1 MFINL
6 ALSLGLSGVFY
17 GVVFTSHYLGTN
29 DILSPELAAW
39 IPLIGFGTLAVF
51 RWDSIKT

>member
-1 MFINL
+1 ML
-6 ALSLGLSGVFY
+6 AICSVSLGLSGVFY
-17 GVVFTSHYLGTN
+17 GVVFISSYLGTN

-39 IPLIGFGTLAVF
+39 VPLIGFGTLAVF